1 MKWKTKILSLLCALL
16 VMGACAPSRPSVD
29 PASILIV
36 YYSHTGHTQEAA
48 GEIRDR
54 TGGTLAQ
61 IIRQQPYEDL
71 YTQAEAEI
79 TNGERPAISLD
90 VENVEEYDVIFV
102 GYPIWWEEA
111 PAMIATFLSSYD
123 LSGKV
128 IIPFC
133 TSASDPIDTSVHI
146 FDELCPDAQIEEGFE
161 ANSSE
166 EIQRA
171 LSDLG
176 LLREA

>member
-61 IIRQQPYEDL
+61 ITRQQPYEDL
-71 YTQAEAEI
+71 YTQASVSDQ
-79 TNGERPAISLD
+79 GLSISRND
-90 VENVEEYDVIFV
+90 VSDAQGTVSE
-102 GYPIWWEEA
+102 W
-111 PAMIATFLSSYD
+111 
-123 LSGKV
+123 LSGLE
-128 IIPFC
+128 
-133 TSASDPIDTSVHI
+133 AS
-146 FDELCPDAQIEEGFE
+146 L
-161 ANSSE
+161 
-166 EIQRA
+166 
-171 LSDLG
+171 
-176 LLREA
+176 

>member
-90 VENVEEYDVIFV
+90 VENVEDYDVIFV
-102 GYPIWWEEA
+102 GYPIWWG
-111 PAMIATFLSSYD
+111 IAAWPVNTFVENND
-123 LSGKV
+123 FTGKTV
-128 IIPFC
+128 IPFC
-133 TSASDPIDTSVHI
+133 TSSSSGIGDSGTLLADLADTGDWQEGERFRSGA
-146 FDELCPDAQIEEGFE
+146 DEADVQEWVEG
-161 ANSSE
+161 
-166 EIQRA
+166 
-171 LSDLG
+171 LG
-176 LLREA
+176 L